1 MVEIY
6 YKLGLVEES
15 EKYANLLGYNYQSSN
30 WYKKSYKIFN
40 KDYSINL
47 NKRVKKDKKKVFE
60 KFKKLF
66 D

>member
-1 MVEIY
+1 MEIY
-6 YKLGLVEES
+6 YNLGLVEES
-15 EKYANLLGYNYQSSN
+15 EKYANLLGYNYQSSK
-30 WYKKSYKIFN
+30 WYEKSYKIFN

-47 NKRVKKDKKKVFE
+47 NKRVKKDKKKVFK

>member
-1 MVEIY
+1 MEIY

-15 EKYANLLGYNYQSSN
+15 EKYANLLGYNYQSSD